1 MVPSPVATLRATIG
15 PERLPSDWW
24 HEVGI
29 EGVWM
34 PEDNI
39 ERLMLESLRLT

>member
-24 HEVGI
+24 HVGI

-39 ERLMLESLRLT
+39 ERLMLESLRLA